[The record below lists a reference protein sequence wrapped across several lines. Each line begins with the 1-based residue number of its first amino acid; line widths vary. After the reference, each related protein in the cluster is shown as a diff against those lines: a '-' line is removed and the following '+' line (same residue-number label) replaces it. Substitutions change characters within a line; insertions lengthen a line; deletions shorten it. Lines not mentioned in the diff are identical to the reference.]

1 MSTTTVRPGARALS
15 RTHDRCDACGAQA
28 LVLVTMRS
36 GSDLL
41 FCGHHYR
48 GNEVG
53 LAAAGATVAAD
64 ER

>member
-15 RTHDRCDACGAQA
+15 RADDRCDSCGAQA

-36 GSDLL
+36 GDLL

-48 GNEVG
+48 CNEVG

>member
-1 MSTTTVRPGARALS
+1 MSATTVRPDARALS

-28 LVLVTMRS
+28 LVATTMPT
-36 GSDLL
+36 GSELL

-48 GNEVG
+48 VSADG
-53 LAAAGATVAAD
+53 LAASGAVVTVD